1 MKPASDGISAPHLV
15 LFDCDG
21 TLVDS
26 QHHIVAAMHS
36 AFAAQGLALPDAE
49 LVRRTVGL
57 PLPVAIESLLPA
69 GAVLSAVVES
79 YRQAAIAQRLDPD
92 HHEPLFP
99 GLLEALDRIDA
110 AGYLMG
116 VATGKA
122 RRGLDF
128 TLATHGLA
136 GRFVTLQ
143 TNDVVAAGKPA
154 PDMVLQAMAE
164 TGAVPASTIVVGDT
178 SYDMEMARN
187 AGVAAIGVAW
197 GYHEEHVLSAA
208 GASRIIKEFSELP
221 DAVLELLGD
230 VACVR

>member
-1 MKPASDGISAPHLV
+1 MTVRSPGIDAPRLV

-26 QHHIVAAMHS
+26 QQHIVAAMHS
-36 AFAAQGLALPDAE
+36 AFGAHGLALPEAE

-57 PLPVAIESLLPA
+57 PLSVAIESLLPA
-69 GAVLSAVVES
+69 GAVLAAVVES
-79 YRQAAIAQRLDPD
+79 YRHAAIAQRLDPG

-99 GLLEALDRIDA
+99 GLTEVLDRFDA

-187 AGVAAIGVAW
+187 AGVAGIGVAW
-197 GYHEEHVLSAA
+197 GYHDEDALLTA
-208 GASRIIKEFSELP
+208 GASRIIREFSELP
-221 DAVLELLGD
+221 DIVFELLGEA
-230 VACVR
+230 ACVR